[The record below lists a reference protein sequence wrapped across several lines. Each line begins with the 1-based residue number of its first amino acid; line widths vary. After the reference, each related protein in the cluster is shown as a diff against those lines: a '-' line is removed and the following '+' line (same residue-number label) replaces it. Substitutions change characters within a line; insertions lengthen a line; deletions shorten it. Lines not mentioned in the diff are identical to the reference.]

1 MNVEPTPVIGGIDTH
16 TDFHQLAVIDTVGR
30 QVATK
35 SFRTTPDGY
44 RHLLRWLR
52 THGEVLA
59 VGMESTGHYGA
70 ELARFLHTHDIQVIE
85 VDRPDK
91 RTRHV
96 YGKTDPLD
104 AYSAAAAVLSGRAK
118 GTPMSHNGIVESI
131 RVLRT
136 ARISAIKA
144 RTQAIN
150 QIRALI
156 ITAPREVREKVR
168 GLTTGK
174 LIKTLARTRPVGD
187 PADPAHAARTT
198 LRRLARRYLA
208 LNEEIKETE
217 AEIEPLVAQ
226 AAPQLVAQSGIGPET
241 AGQLLISAG
250 DNPQRLRTEASF
262 ARLCGVA
269 PIPASSGRTDR
280 HRLHRGGD
288 RQGNKALHAIVM
300 VRMKYDARTQGYVTR
315 RTAEGLSKKDIIRCL
330 KRFVARE
337 VYHHLP
343 QLAWQEGQAHVD
355 AKGGR

>member
-30 QVATK
+30 QLDTK
-35 SFRTTPDGY
+35 AFPTTPDGY
-44 RHLLRWLR
+44 RHLLRWMR
-52 THGEVLA
+52 THGEVLV

-70 ELARFLHTHDIQVIE
+70 ELACFLYTHGVQVVE

-91 RTRHV
+91 RTRRV

-104 AYSAAAAVLSGRAK
+104 AYSAAAAVLSGHAK
-118 GTPMSHNGIVESI
+118 GTPKSHNGIVESI

-150 QIRALI
+150 QIHALI
-156 ITAPREVREKVR
+156 IPAPSEIRENVR
-168 GLTTGK
+168 GLTTHK
-174 LIKTLARTRPVGD
+174 LITALARTRPTGD
-187 PADPAHAARTT
+187 PADPVHATRTT

-217 AEIEPLVAQ
+217 AEIKPLVTRAAPTLVAQ
-226 AAPQLVAQSGIGPET
+226 PGIGPET

-280 HRLHRGGD
+280 HPLHRGGD
-288 RQGNKALHAIVM
+288 RQANKALHAIVM
-300 VRMKYDARTQGYVTR
+300 VRMKYDARTQDYVTR
-315 RTAEGLSKKDIIRCL
+315 RIAEGLSKRDIIRCL

-337 VYHHLP
+337 VYHRLP
-343 QLAWQEGQAHVD
+343 QFSWHPEQLLQTA
-355 AKGGR
+355 